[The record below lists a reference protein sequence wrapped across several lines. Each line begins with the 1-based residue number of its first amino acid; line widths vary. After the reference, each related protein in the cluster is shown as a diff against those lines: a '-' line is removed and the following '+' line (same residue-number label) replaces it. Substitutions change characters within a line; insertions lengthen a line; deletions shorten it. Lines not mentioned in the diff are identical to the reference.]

1 MRTPFFHSISKFLAL
16 FDVVVRRHRHFNLS
30 SCIMHHASSRI
41 IIAHHHHASHII
53 TTTNTTAT
61 SRCIP
66 DHKGFSVNGI
76 ALSVTGKILFSVSE
90 DCR

>member
-1 MRTPFFHSISKFLAL
+1 MCAPHSFTQSPSFWLCL
-16 FDVVVRRHRHFNLS
+16 MLS
-30 SCIMHHASSRI
+30 SAATATSTCHHASRI
-41 IIAHHHHASHII
+41 IITHHHHASHII

-61 SRCIP
+61 NRCIP